1 MPAEFVDPLNMQLK
15 MTVGGELVQDS
26 NTDQEWH
33 NVYEYGAY
41 LSNLITVPVGTVI
54 AMGTPPGSH
63 GGLGRFM
70 VDGDIQICSYEGL
83 GTLTNPLKAETSSQ
97 PSSR

>member
-1 MPAEFVDPLNMQLK
+1 M
-15 MTVGGELVQDS
+15 
-26 NTDQEWH
+26 
-33 NVYEYGAY
+33 
-41 LSNLITVPVGTVI
+41 I

-83 GTLTNPLKAETSSQ
+83 GTLTNPVKGEGIRPAATS
-97 PSSR
+97 R